1 MFLFVLNK
9 SSMCCFPMLP
19 QSEERYIL
27 YFCKECHRSIFNMN
41 SNALFLLR
49 NKSAQTT
56 LPLGNFL
63 FETVL
68 IEVKLRWNFNAIN
81 VINKKKEKK
90 DRLCSLMVALV
101 EQLCMIYSSKL
112 SLFWCMPSIWNK
124 LFTPASVFLLLAT
137 PFGWSV
143 CVNT

>member
-1 MFLFVLNK
+1 
-9 SSMCCFPMLP
+9 MLP

-27 YFCKECHRSIFNMN
+27 YFCKECHWSIFNMN

-68 IEVKLRWNFNAIN
+68 IDVKLRWNFNAIN
-81 VINKKKEKK
+81 VIKKKKK
-90 DRLCSLMVALV
+90 KKRQPLLSDGSFSRAALHDL
-101 EQLCMIYSSKL
+101 QFKMILILVHAINLKEAVY
-112 SLFWCMPSIWNK
+112 
-124 LFTPASVFLLLAT
+124 T
-137 PFGWSV
+137 
-143 CVNT
+143 